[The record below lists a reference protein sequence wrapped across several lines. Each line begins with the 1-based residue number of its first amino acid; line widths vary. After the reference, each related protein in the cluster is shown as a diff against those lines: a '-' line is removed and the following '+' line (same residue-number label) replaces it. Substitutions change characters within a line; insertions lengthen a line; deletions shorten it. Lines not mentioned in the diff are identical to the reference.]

1 MVRLGVYLK
10 RHDGLALGVGS
21 LSDSDV
27 ERIAG
32 SAGRKVWSTRSGSG
46 SLGSEDWSRCKVF
59 GTRPRLDSIGTADD
73 LHRKTRFPLL
83 KRKPYDRR
91 MKNNKFIAAALSGVL
106 AIAVTVLSQ
115 RASVNAETFVA
126 SISVLALLAV
136 AAVDY
141 RINSSRV
148 SSR

>member
-1 MVRLGVYLK
+1 
-10 RHDGLALGVGS
+10 
-21 LSDSDV
+21 
-27 ERIAG
+27 
-32 SAGRKVWSTRSGSG
+32 
-46 SLGSEDWSRCKVF
+46 
-59 GTRPRLDSIGTADD
+59 
-73 LHRKTRFPLL
+73 
-83 KRKPYDRR
+83 

-141 RINSSRV
+141 RINSSRAL
-148 SSR
+148 SR